1 MPQDIVKAALTYDRP
16 KTEEAVNNLT
26 SRVRAGQSFE
36 ERPLKLALTALRDN
50 RWFDLLQ
57 TTADMLIQAGDTRI
71 PVRRLYA
78 QGLIDNGVLSA
89 AMAVLEDL
97 IHDAKEGDERDDA
110 RGILGRAW
118 KQAYVTDEN
127 LAKPLAKNLMER
139 SLEQYY
145 TPYAERPEVNL
156 YQGVNA
162 MAMLARANADGVKV
176 SGAYPDHKKLAR
188 TILDAATVRSG
199 DAWDYAIAAEA
210 CVALKDWKGAL
221 TFLQRY
227 LADPYVTAF
236 AAAGTLRQFVE
247 VWRLSGT
254 GDGEGGALVHL
265 LEAEMLE
272 KRGGQEVDVSRASA
286 AVKAIDAES
295 SMLQAVLGDE
305 KYKTLEWYR
314 TGLARSSG
322 VARIAYEG
330 VGPKGTGFLVNLGDE
345 QLLVTNH
352 HVIPDAVPSDRAV
365 VTFES
370 LDGGRKKYRVR
381 EVLWTSPVANL
392 DATIVRL
399 DKNVKG
405 IDAFPLCAAVP
416 PLDNKPR
423 VYVIGHPL
431 GGTLSFSI
439 SDNLLI
445 DHVDPK
451 LHYRTP
457 TDPGSS
463 GSPVFDEGWALLGL
477 HHAGGT
483 NMKKL
488 SGKGS
493 HAANEG
499 FSFNAIA
506 KAFTKSRAR
515 SKRK

>member
-1 MPQDIVKAALTYDRP
+1 
-16 KTEEAVNNLT
+16 
-26 SRVRAGQSFE
+26 
-36 ERPLKLALTALRDN
+36 
-50 RWFDLLQ
+50 
-57 TTADMLIQAGDTRI
+57 
-71 PVRRLYA
+71 
-78 QGLIDNGVLSA
+78 
-89 AMAVLEDL
+89 
-97 IHDAKEGDERDDA
+97 
-110 RGILGRAW
+110 
-118 KQAYVTDEN
+118 
-127 LAKPLAKNLMER
+127 
-139 SLEQYY
+139 
-145 TPYAERPEVNL
+145 
-156 YQGVNA
+156 
-162 MAMLARANADGVKV
+162 MAMLARARADGVKV
-176 SGAYPDHKKLAR
+176 SGAYPDHKTLGR
-188 TILDAATVRSG
+188 TIRDAAKARCR

-210 CVALKDWKGAL
+210 SVALKDWKGAL
-221 TFLQRY
+221 AALKQY
-227 LADPYVTAF
+227 LADPDVTAF

-254 GDGEGGALVHL
+254 GDGDGGALVHL

-322 VARIAYEG
+322 VARITYEG
-330 VGPKGTGFLVNLGDE
+330 VGPKGTGFLVDVGDE

-352 HVIPDAVPSDRAV
+352 HVIPDAVPADRAV

-370 LDGGRKKYRVR
+370 LDGGRKKYRVQ
-381 EVLWTSPVANL
+381 EVLWTSPVASL

-399 DKNVKG
+399 DKRVKG
-405 IDAFPLCAAVP
+405 IDTFPLCAEVP
-416 PLDNKPR
+416 SLEKKPR

-463 GSPVFDEGWALLGL
+463 GSPVFDEGWALLAL
-477 HHAGGT
+477 HHAGGP

-499 FSFNAIA
+499 LNFNAITR
-506 KAFTKSRAR
+506 AFMKSRAR
-515 SKRK
+515 KRK